1 MKEYNLQIM
10 KKNKFR
16 GIITIAQGSNKYINM
31 AKNLGYSLL
40 ISNPDIS
47 RTVVTDSDD
56 KELCKLYDN
65 VILINK
71 CAGIGTQQKLLIYDY
86 SPYDETI
93 FIDCDCL
100 VIKDID
106 FLWNLFSRNSVGV
119 IGSKFYD
126 YEHWGISV
134 DKLKDNLSLDYLLRF
149 NGGLY
154 YFKKDNV
161 ARQVYEVA
169 NFYLNHYKSIGIN
182 DFRGGINEEPLMSI
196 SMSLAKI
203 DPVDDDGKGMYTP
216 IGIRGSLKI
225 DSLKGFCKF
234 DKEGLI
240 VEPSVIHFCGDF
252 SAQFHYLREIFK
264 VKLFL
269 KTNFSKSTVSAL
281 VDGVYNVPYALFIFT
296 YRVYRFFLRRQSFKI
311 NPVLPVVRSW

>member
-1 MKEYNLQIM
+1 MMEKSNC
-10 KKNKFR
+10 R
-16 GIITIAQGSNKYINM
+16 GIITIAQGSNKYIKM
-31 AKNLGYSLL
+31 AKNLGYSLQ

-56 KELCKLYDN
+56 KELSKLYDN
-65 VILINK
+65 VVLINK

-100 VIKDID
+100 VIRDIN

-119 IGSKFYD
+119 IGNKFYD

-134 DKLKDNLSLDYLLRF
+134 DKLKDILSLNYLLRF

-154 YFKKDNV
+154 YFKKDDV
-161 ARQVYEVA
+161 ARHVYEVA
-169 NFYLNHYKSIGIN
+169 NFYLNHYKSIGIE

-196 SMSLAKI
+196 SMSLAKV
-203 DPVDDDGKGMYTP
+203 DPVDDGGKGMYTP
-216 IGIRGSLKI
+216 IGIKGSLKI
-225 DSLKGFCKF
+225 ESLKGFCRF
-234 DKEGLI
+234 DKGLVT

-252 SAQFHYLREIFK
+252 SDQFHYLREVSKI
-264 VKLFL
+264 KLFL
-269 KTNFSKSTVSAL
+269 KTNFSKNIISTL
-281 VDGVYNVPYALFIFT
+281 INCVYNVPYALFIFT
-296 YRVYRFFLRRQSFKI
+296 YRLYRSFLRRQSFKI
-311 NPVLPVVRSW
+311 SPVLPVVRSW